1 MLVLVTGGAGFIGSH
16 TVEALLNDGQN
27 VRVLD
32 NLSSGN
38 INNLP
43 ESNSKL
49 EIVIGDVLDSK
60 AVESCMN
67 GVTHVL
73 HLAAQVSVPQSIK
86 DPIKSHLINVDG
98 YLNVLEIAR
107 KNNVLRVIHASSAA
121 VYGNPNNS
129 LPLTE
134 KSSTIT
140 CSPYGLQKL
149 IMDQYAALYVDLFG
163 VSTLGMRYFNVYGPR
178 QDPKS
183 TYSGVIS
190 RFTKS
195 ALEDELVTIFGN
207 GSQTRDFI
215 YVKDVARANIS
226 ALYSKISGVV
236 NIATGESNN
245 LLELIGILNANL
257 STPVTICH
265 KTAREGDIEVST
277 VLPNR
282 MREELHILDTVKL
295 ADGLSELLLHL
306 KCNDYEGSNK

>member
-1 MLVLVTGGAGFIGSH
+1 LLVLVTGGAGFIGSH
-16 TVEALLNDGQN
+16 TVEALLKEGQN

-32 NLSSGN
+32 NLSSGTLQ
-38 INNLP
+38 NLP
-43 ESNSKL
+43 DSHPGL
-49 EIVIGDVLDSK
+49 EIIVGDVRDINC
-60 AVESCMN
+60 VESCMR

-73 HLAAQVSVPQSIK
+73 HLAAQVSVPQSIE
-86 DPIKSHLINVDG
+86 DPVRSHLINVDG
-98 YLNVLEIAR
+98 YLNVLEMAR

-121 VYGNPNNS
+121 VYGNPNNP

-134 KSSTIT
+134 KSSPIT

-149 IMDQYAALYVDLFG
+149 IMDQYASLYVDLFG
-163 VSTLGMRYFNVYGPR
+163 ISTLGMRYFNVYGPR

-195 ALEDELVTIFGN
+195 ALEDELVTVFGN
-207 GSQTRDFI
+207 GLQTRDFI

-236 NIATGESNN
+236 NIATGESKS
-245 LLELIGILNANL
+245 LLELIGILSANL
-257 STPVTICH
+257 STPITIRH
-265 KTAREGDIEVST
+265 ETAREGDIKVST

-282 MREELHILDTVKL
+282 MREELLILDTVKL
-295 ADGLSELLLHL
+295 ADGLAELLFHL
-306 KCNDYEGSNK
+306 KKMIHKGSNK